1 MTKISYSP
9 SALRDLEQIGD
20 YIVEKLKSPVA
31 ARDVVDKIQD
41 AIDKLADFPKMG
53 TPLSARYEDVAD
65 YRFLVCDSYL
75 AFYRVKEDT
84 EDIVYIDR
92 ILYGRRDYL
101 KILFGEWPENEGK

>member
-9 SALRDLEQIGD
+9 SAFRDLEQIGY
-20 YIVEKLKSPVA
+20 YIAEKLKSPAA
-31 ARDVVDKIQD
+31 ARDVVGKIQD
-41 AIDKLADFPKMG
+41 SIDKLADFPKMG
-53 TPLSARYEDVAD
+53 TPLSARYEDVVD

-75 AFYRVKEDT
+75 AFYRAK

-101 KILFGEWPENEGK
+101 KILFGEWPEDEGK